1 MSAIFFI
8 FPVCLLIFFLGF
20 FFMIQKASA
29 AASGGERD
37 FSQSRSADEGGFMKR
52 IKAMLP

>member
-1 MSAIFFI
+1 
-8 FPVCLLIFFLGF
+8 
-20 FFMIQKASA
+20 MIQKASA